1 MYKLQAILL
10 LLLTTSVAAQ
20 RLEIDC
26 YGCSLTKEDTLKI
39 SKVAA
44 EEEKYFAGVFG
55 EKCRDARV
63 RIKIYGEEKDFFQAQ
78 RLSVWHI
85 ISETGVYNPFWN
97 HIIVHKWSRFLPTC
111 FHEASHAVY
120 HHYALFR
127 PTWIDEGL
135 AEYFK
140 TAQFDSLGNIS
151 FHANI
156 YRLNDMKR
164 FVSDSAFTIRDV
176 LRASARKFHGKNSTY
191 FYSSGWGIVYFLRTT
206 HDDVFSRILLRV
218 SKGVRSEKVIRE
230 EYPGGLV
237 QLEKD
242 LVAFYR

>member
-1 MYKLQAILL
+1 
-10 LLLTTSVAAQ
+10 
-20 RLEIDC
+20 
-26 YGCSLTKEDTLKI
+26 
-39 SKVAA
+39 
-44 EEEKYFAGVFG
+44 VFG
-55 EKCRDARV
+55 EKRRDAKI

-120 HHYALFR
+120 NHYALFR
-127 PTWIDEGL
+127 PSWIDEGL

-140 TAQFDSLGNIS
+140 TATFDSLGEVH
-151 FHANI
+151 FHVNN
-156 YRLNDMKR
+156 YRRADMKK
-164 FVSDSAFTIRDV
+164 FVSDSAFTIREV
-176 LRASARKFHGKNSTY
+176 LRASARKFHGKNSTF
-191 FYSSGWGIVYFLRTT
+191 FYSTGWGIVYFLRTK
-206 HDDVFSRILLRV
+206 HDAVFSRILLSV
-218 SKGVRSEKVIRE
+218 SRGIRSAKVIE
-230 EYPGGLV
+230 QEYPGGVL